1 MSDLLPEPVDPRQLR
16 ASDSDRE
23 RVAEVLRAAASDGR
37 LDLHELDER
46 LGLVYSARTY
56 GELEPLTRDLPLVVA
71 TPANTVPDGNVPLS
85 RGGFALMS
93 RFVRRGR
100 WAVGRVFS
108 CLAFWGGGTID
119 LRDAYF
125 AEGSTRINAFAVMGG
140 VEVIVPEDAN
150 VHVTGLAIMGG
161 FDHGANGAGAPGAPT
176 VVVSGFAFWG
186 GVEIKRRASDAEIKR
201 RKLEKKR
208 LKGA

>member
-1 MSDLLPEPVDPRQLR
+1 MR

-23 RVAEVLRAAASDGR
+23 RVAEVLRGAASDGR

-46 LGLVYSARTY
+46 LGRVYAARTY

-93 RFVRRGR
+93 QFVRRGR
-100 WAVGRVFS
+100 WAVGRAFS

-125 AEGSTRINAFAVMGG
+125 AEGSTRINAFAIMGG

-176 VVVSGFAFWG
+176 IVVGGFAFWG
-186 GVEIKRRASDAEIKR
+186 GVEIKRRASDAELKR

-208 LKGA
+208 LKES

>member
-46 LGLVYSARTY
+46 LGRVYSARTY

-71 TPANTVPDGNVPLS
+71 TPATIAPDGNVPQS
-85 RGGFALMS
+85 RGGVAVMS
-93 RFVRRGR
+93 QFVRKGR
-100 WAVGRVFS
+100 WAVGRAFS

-125 AEGSTRINAFAVMGG
+125 AEGSTRINAFAIMGG

-150 VHVTGLAIMGG
+150 VHVTGLALMGG
-161 FDHGANGAGAPGAPT
+161 FDHGVNGAGAPGAPT
-176 VVVSGFAFWG
+176 IVVGGFAFWG
-186 GVEIKRRASDAEIKR
+186 GVGIKRRASDAELKR

-208 LKGA
+208 LKEL